1 MRSDSKVV
9 VATRLFTQVG
19 DTDSADRLLS
29 KLNQLERKQGE
40 GGGGEG
46 EGEASHER
54 ASEASYKNLPNCRA
68 QRKAEQIDKIE
79 KWQTAPGGT
88 GQPSGAAAH

>member
-40 GGGGEG
+40 GGGGGSEP
-46 EGEASHER
+46 R
-54 ASEASYKNLPNCRA
+54 AGKRSELKNLPNCRA
-68 QRKAEQIDKIE
+68 QRKAEQIDKLKNGKLPPEGRGNLRGPLRIR
-79 KWQTAPGGT
+79 
-88 GQPSGAAAH
+88 

>member
-40 GGGGEG
+40 GGGGGSEP
-46 EGEASHER
+46 R
-54 ASEASYKNLPNCRA
+54 AGKRSEL
-68 QRKAEQIDKIE
+68 
-79 KWQTAPGGT
+79 
-88 GQPSGAAAH
+88 

>member
-40 GGGGEG
+40 GGGGGGGRGSEP
-46 EGEASHER
+46 R
-54 ASEASYKNLPNCRA
+54 AGKRSEL
-68 QRKAEQIDKIE
+68 
-79 KWQTAPGGT
+79 
-88 GQPSGAAAH
+88 